1 MNNKKTATL
10 IYIFLILQPF
20 LDLFTSLMVRY
31 TTFPITIGMLLRGL
45 FLLFCIILFVKSK
58 SIHKKKSII
67 YLTFLSLFCIL
78 YFITKTDIFTIEFL
92 KTEIIYMFKYL
103 YFPIITICL
112 INVYDELELDKDKLF
127 KIFTINAI
135 TYAVLILIPEITKTS
150 FASYIGSN
158 KGTVG
163 WFYAA
168 NEIGAI
174 TVALLPYVYYT
185 LFARMP
191 VFKTSIIFIIII
203 LADVLLGTKTS
214 FIGMLIT
221 ELLYL
226 LYNLFNYKK
235 NRGYGLIVSIM
246 IVIISFC
253 IIPQIPAIK
262 NLQNA
267 ITNSSQIVEEPP
279 KNNSEIIIKNQSL
292 KRIVAVALS
301 GRDVF
306 LFNTLNIYNDVSLVD
321 KTLGIGFVNRDSI
334 NNEDIE
340 KLIEMD
346 LLDILFH
353 YGIIGFIIY
362 FGPLIYIIYR
372 TIKSIIKSK
381 FQLSFFKL
389 TNIYVIGIMTLI
401 SLIAGHVYSAP
412 AVSIYIAFSVAML
425 DSALTKGEM
434 PLKKSKNNKITIL
447 ALHLGYGGVEQYL
460 SSLCKMLENDYEIS
474 IISTYKV
481 LEKPAFYFSDKI
493 NITYLI
499 NDKPNKE
506 EFKAAVKSKNIF
518 AIFKEGLKAIKLL
531 YLKRTRNIN
540 AIRNIYSDYIITTR
554 SFHNKLV
561 SYYAYHDIIKIAT
574 EHNYHNNSQKYIRR
588 LTNSIKNFDY
598 LVVVSNSLKEF
609 YQDKIGKTKC
619 IYIPNVIDNLP
630 KNTSN
635 LKHNNLINIGRLE
648 QEKDQSVLIDIFKE
662 VKKEVKDAKL
672 YIIGDG
678 SLKEKLNNKI
688 KEYNLEDSVF
698 LTGFLSKKEME
709 KYLLDSKIFV
719 MTSIT
724 ESFGIVLIE
733 AMSYKIPCIAFDTA
747 DGARNL
753 LNNKNGILVSNRSKE
768 TMIKDLIA
776 LLKDDKKL
784 AKIAN
789 AGYID
794 CQKYLITNVK
804 KEWIKLL
811 KQL

>member
-58 SIHKKKSII
+58 SIHKRKSII

-279 KNNSEIIIKNQSL
+279 QNNSEIIIKNQSL

-460 SSLCKMLENDYEIS
+460 SSLCKMLENDYEID

-481 LEKPAFYFSDKI
+481 LEKPAFYFSDKV

-506 EFKAAVKSKNIF
+506 EFKTAIKSKNIF

-574 EHNYHNNSQKYIRR
+574 EHNYHNNSQKYIRE

-635 LKHNNLINIGRLE
+635 LKHNNLINVGRLE
-648 QEKDQSVLIDIFKE
+648 QEKDQSTLIDIFKE

-688 KEYNLEDSVF
+688 KEYNLEDSIF

-768 TMIKDLIA
+768 TMIKDLIS

-789 AGYID
+789 AGYND

-811 KQL
+811 KQI

>member
-292 KRIVAVALS
+292 KRIIAVALS

-306 LFNTLNIYNDVSLVD
+306 LFNTLNIYKDVSLVD

-598 LVVVSNSLKEF
+598 LVVVSNTLKEF

-635 LKHNNLINIGRLE
+635 LKHNNLINVGRLE
-648 QEKDQSVLIDIFKE
+648 QEKDQSTLIDIFKE

-688 KEYNLEDSVF
+688 KEYNLEDSIF
-698 LTGFLSKKEME
+698 LLGFLSKKEME

-753 LNNKNGILVSNRSKE
+753 LNNKNGILVSNRSRE
-768 TMIKDLIA
+768 TMTKDLIA

-789 AGYID
+789 NGYID

>member
-58 SIHKKKSII
+58 SIHKRKSII

-112 INVYDELELDKDKLF
+112 INIYDELELDKDKLF

-279 KNNSEIIIKNQSL
+279 KNNSEVIIKNQSL

-635 LKHNNLINIGRLE
+635 LKHNNLINVGRLE
-648 QEKDQSVLIDIFKE
+648 QEKDQSTLIDIFKE
-662 VKKEVKDAKL
+662 VKKEIKDAKL

-688 KEYNLEDSVF
+688 KEYNLEDSIF
-698 LTGFLSKKEME
+698 LLGFLSKKEME

>member
-58 SIHKKKSII
+58 SIHKRKSII

-279 KNNSEIIIKNQSL
+279 KNNSEVIIKNQSL

-635 LKHNNLINIGRLE
+635 LKHNNLINVGRLE
-648 QEKDQSVLIDIFKE
+648 QEKDQSTLIDIFKE

-688 KEYNLEDSVF
+688 KEYNLEDSIF
-698 LTGFLSKKEME
+698 LLGFLSKKEME

>member
-58 SIHKKKSII
+58 SIHKRKSII

-112 INVYDELELDKDKLF
+112 INIYDELELDKDKLF

-279 KNNSEIIIKNQSL
+279 KNNSEVIIKNQSL

-425 DSALTKGEM
+425 DSALTKGEI

-598 LVVVSNSLKEF
+598 LVVVSNTLKEF

-635 LKHNNLINIGRLE
+635 LKYNNLINVGRLE
-648 QEKDQSVLIDIFKE
+648 QEKDQSTLIDIFKE
-662 VKKEVKDAKL
+662 VKKEIKDAKL

-688 KEYNLEDSVF
+688 KEYNLEDSIF
-698 LTGFLSKKEME
+698 LLGFLSKKEME

>member
-58 SIHKKKSII
+58 SIHKRKSII

-226 LYNLFNYKK
+226 LYNLFNYKN

-279 KNNSEIIIKNQSL
+279 KNNSEVIIKNQSL

-531 YLKRTRNIN
+531 YLKRTRNVN

-635 LKHNNLINIGRLE
+635 LKHNNLINVGRLE
-648 QEKDQSVLIDIFKE
+648 QEKDQSTLIDIFKE

-688 KEYNLEDSVF
+688 KEYNLEDSIF
-698 LTGFLSKKEME
+698 LLGFLSKKEME

>member
-92 KTEIIYMFKYL
+92 KTEVIYMFKYL
-103 YFPIITICL
+103 YFPINTICL
-112 INVYDELELDKDKLF
+112 INIYDELELDKDKLF

-279 KNNSEIIIKNQSL
+279 QNNSEIIIKNQSL

-506 EFKAAVKSKNIF
+506 EFKTAIKSKNIF

-598 LVVVSNSLKEF
+598 LVVVSNTLKEF

-635 LKHNNLINIGRLE
+635 LKHNNLINVGRLE
-648 QEKDQSVLIDIFKE
+648 QEKDQSTLIDIFKE

-688 KEYNLEDSVF
+688 KEYNLEDSIF
-698 LTGFLSKKEME
+698 LLGFLSKKEME

-768 TMIKDLIA
+768 TMIKDLIS

>member
-58 SIHKKKSII
+58 SIHKRKSII

-92 KTEIIYMFKYL
+92 KTEVIYMFKYL
-103 YFPIITICL
+103 YFPINTICL

-267 ITNSSQIVEEPP
+267 ITNSSQIVEEPSQ
-279 KNNSEIIIKNQSL
+279 NNSEIIIKNQSL
-292 KRIVAVALS
+292 KRILSVALS

-598 LVVVSNSLKEF
+598 LVVVSNTLKEF

-635 LKHNNLINIGRLE
+635 LKHNNLINVGRLE
-648 QEKDQSVLIDIFKE
+648 QEKDQSTLIDIFKE

-688 KEYNLEDSVF
+688 KEYNLEDSIF
-698 LTGFLSKKEME
+698 LLGFLSKKEME

>member
-58 SIHKKKSII
+58 SIHKRKSII

-92 KTEIIYMFKYL
+92 KTEVIYMFKYL
-103 YFPIITICL
+103 YFPINTICL

-279 KNNSEIIIKNQSL
+279 KNNSEVIIKNQSL

-635 LKHNNLINIGRLE
+635 LKHNNLINVGRLE
-648 QEKDQSVLIDIFKE
+648 QEKDQSTLIDIFKE

-688 KEYNLEDSVF
+688 KEYNLEDSIF
-698 LTGFLSKKEME
+698 LLGFLSKKEME

-794 CQKYLITNVK
+794 CQKYLITNIK

>member
-45 FLLFCIILFVKSK
+45 FLLFCIILFIKSK
-58 SIHKKKSII
+58 STHKKKSII
-67 YLTFLSLFCIL
+67 YLIFLSLFCIL

-92 KTEIIYMFKYL
+92 KTEVIYMFKYL

-112 INVYDELELDKDKLF
+112 INIYDELELDKDKLF

-135 TYAVLILIPEITKTS
+135 VYAILILIPEITKTS

-221 ELLYL
+221 EILYL

-253 IIPQIPAIK
+253 IIPQIPAVK

-279 KNNSEIIIKNQSL
+279 QNNSEIIIKNQSL

-306 LFNTLNIYNDVSLVD
+306 LFNTLNIYNNVSLVD
-321 KTLGIGFVNRDSI
+321 KTLGIGFVNRESI

-460 SSLCKMLENDYEIS
+460 SSLCKMLENDYEIN

-481 LEKPAFYFSDKI
+481 LEKPAFYFSDKV

-506 EFKAAVKSKNIF
+506 EFKAAIKSKNIL

-561 SYYAYHDIIKIAT
+561 SYYAYHDIVKIAT
-574 EHNYHNNSQKYIRR
+574 EHNYHNNSQKYIRK

-747 DGARNL
+747 DGAKNL

-768 TMIKDLIA
+768 TMIKDLIS
-776 LLKDDKKL
+776 LLKDNKKL

>member
-58 SIHKKKSII
+58 SIHKRKSII

-279 KNNSEIIIKNQSL
+279 KNNSEVIIKNQSL
-292 KRIVAVALS
+292 KRIVTVALS

-635 LKHNNLINIGRLE
+635 LKHNNLINVGRLE
-648 QEKDQSVLIDIFKE
+648 QEKDQSTLIDIFKE

-688 KEYNLEDSVF
+688 KEYNLEDSIF

>member
-58 SIHKKKSII
+58 SIHKRKSII

-279 KNNSEIIIKNQSL
+279 KNNSEVIIKNQSL

-531 YLKRTRNIN
+531 YLKRTRNVN

-635 LKHNNLINIGRLE
+635 LKHNNLINVGRLE
-648 QEKDQSVLIDIFKE
+648 QEKDQSTLIDIFKE

-688 KEYNLEDSVF
+688 KEYNLEDSIF
-698 LTGFLSKKEME
+698 LLGFLSKKEME

>member
-58 SIHKKKSII
+58 SIHKRKSII

-92 KTEIIYMFKYL
+92 KTEVIYMFKYL
-103 YFPIITICL
+103 YFPINTICL

-279 KNNSEIIIKNQSL
+279 QNNSEIIIKNQSL

-321 KTLGIGFVNRDSI
+321 KT
-334 NNEDIE
+334 
-340 KLIEMD
+340 
-346 LLDILFH
+346 
-353 YGIIGFIIY
+353 
-362 FGPLIYIIYR
+362 
-372 TIKSIIKSK
+372 
-381 FQLSFFKL
+381 
-389 TNIYVIGIMTLI
+389 
-401 SLIAGHVYSAP
+401 
-412 AVSIYIAFSVAML
+412 
-425 DSALTKGEM
+425 
-434 PLKKSKNNKITIL
+434 
-447 ALHLGYGGVEQYL
+447 
-460 SSLCKMLENDYEIS
+460 
-474 IISTYKV
+474 
-481 LEKPAFYFSDKI
+481 
-493 NITYLI
+493 
-499 NDKPNKE
+499 
-506 EFKAAVKSKNIF
+506 
-518 AIFKEGLKAIKLL
+518 
-531 YLKRTRNIN
+531 
-540 AIRNIYSDYIITTR
+540 
-554 SFHNKLV
+554 
-561 SYYAYHDIIKIAT
+561 
-574 EHNYHNNSQKYIRR
+574 
-588 LTNSIKNFDY
+588 
-598 LVVVSNSLKEF
+598 
-609 YQDKIGKTKC
+609 
-619 IYIPNVIDNLP
+619 
-630 KNTSN
+630 
-635 LKHNNLINIGRLE
+635 
-648 QEKDQSVLIDIFKE
+648 
-662 VKKEVKDAKL
+662 
-672 YIIGDG
+672 
-678 SLKEKLNNKI
+678 
-688 KEYNLEDSVF
+688 
-698 LTGFLSKKEME
+698 
-709 KYLLDSKIFV
+709 
-719 MTSIT
+719 
-724 ESFGIVLIE
+724 IVLI
-733 AMSYKIPCIAFDTA
+733 MKI
-747 DGARNL
+747 L
-753 LNNKNGILVSNRSKE
+753 KN
-768 TMIKDLIA
+768 
-776 LLKDDKKL
+776 
-784 AKIAN
+784 
-789 AGYID
+789 
-794 CQKYLITNVK
+794 
-804 KEWIKLL
+804 
-811 KQL
+811 